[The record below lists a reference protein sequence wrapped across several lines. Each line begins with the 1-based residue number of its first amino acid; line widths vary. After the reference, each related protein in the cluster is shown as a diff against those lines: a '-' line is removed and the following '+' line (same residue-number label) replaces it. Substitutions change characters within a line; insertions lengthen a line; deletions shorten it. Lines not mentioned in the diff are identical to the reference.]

1 VHVFS
6 GAFRPKGP
14 ARPNQATGDFIM
26 STKTKTPK
34 TPKTPA
40 KPKAKKTK
48 TTTLDAGGGILVD
61 VVEAIPEAPAS
72 TAATTKAKKE
82 PKAKKPSGLDLV
94 AQVLKAKGEPMPA
107 KDIAEAVIA
116 AGWQTKGKT
125 PAATLYSAMLREI
138 DGKPSDSRFV
148 KTGRGLFALTN
159 NAKA

>member
-1 VHVFS
+1 
-6 GAFRPKGP
+6 
-14 ARPNQATGDFIM
+14 M
-26 STKTKTPK
+26 SKSTKTPK

-48 TTTLDAGGGILVD
+48 TTTLDAGGGILID
-61 VVEAIPEAPAS
+61 VVETAPETP
-72 TAATTKAKKE
+72 AATTKAKKE
-82 PKAKKPSGLDLV
+82 PKPKKPSGLDLV
-94 AQVLKAKGEPMPA
+94 AQVLKDKGEPMAA
-107 KDIAEAVIA
+107 KDIADAVIA

-125 PAATLYSAMLREI
+125 PAATLYSAILREI